1 MPRPILILGTIV
13 HSLSL
18 SNLEIL
24 ENAALAVDA
33 TGRIAFLERDLA
45 EEKVMTRWE
54 ALQSAADTD
63 GDVVR
68 LTRDQLLFP
77 GFIDTHIHAPQ
88 YPNAGIGLDL
98 PLLDWLKKYTFPT
111 ESKFSSPNFAR
122 TIYPLIVRAT
132 LRNGTTTAA
141 YYATIHREATRVLA
155 EVCKELGQRS
165 FVGKVCMDANSPDD
179 YIEAS
184 AEQSLA
190 DTRASIQDIRSLDPE
205 SVLVRPII
213 TPRFAPSCTPSL
225 LSSLGK
231 LSLEEDLRVQTHM
244 SENTSELDLVR
255 ETFPEEADYASV
267 YNAHALLHDRTV
279 LAHCIHLSH
288 AEIELIK
295 ARGSGV
301 AHCPTSNCALG
312 SGMCQ
317 VRRLLDAGIEVGLGT
332 DVSGGYAVS
341 ILSTIRDATSVS
353 RLAGYVNDDRG
364 DQLSFPEVLYL
375 ATLGG
380 ANVLSIEAE
389 TGNFIP
395 GKWFDALLVDLSP
408 SSHSNVQVFEDE
420 DTETR
425 LSKWVFCGD
434 DRNLGRV
441 WVGGRSVVKGGE
453 VEVGV
458 GITAAGGETKSKDV
472 VNGI

>member
-1 MPRPILILGTIV
+1 MPRPVLILGTIV

-18 SNLEIL
+18 TSLEIL
-24 ENAALAVDA
+24 ENAAMAVDA

-45 EEKVMTRWE
+45 EEEVMTRWE
-54 ALQSAADTD
+54 ALQGADMN
-63 GDVVR
+63 GEVVR
-68 LTRDQLLFP
+68 LRGDQYLFP

-98 PLLDWLKKYTFPT
+98 PLLDWLNKYTFPT
-111 ESKFSSPNFAR
+111 ESKFSSQDFAR

-132 LRNGTTTAA
+132 LCNGTTTAA

-155 EVCKELGQRS
+155 EVCQEMGQRS
-165 FVGKVCMDANSPDD
+165 FVGKVCMDANSPDY

-190 DTRASIQDIRSLDPE
+190 DTRAAIQDIRSLDPE
-205 SVLVRPII
+205 GVLVRPII

-225 LSSLGK
+225 LSSLGQ
-231 LSLEEDLRVQTHM
+231 LSLEENLRVQTHM

-255 ETFPEEADYASV
+255 DTFPEQPDYASV
-267 YNAHALLHDRTV
+267 YDAHSLLHDRTV
-279 LAHCIHLSH
+279 LAHCIHLSQR
-288 AEIELIK
+288 EIDLMK
-295 ARGSGV
+295 ARRSGV

-332 DVSGGYAVS
+332 DVSGGYSVS

-353 RLAGYVNDDRG
+353 RLAGFVNDDRK
-364 DQLSFPEVLYL
+364 DQLSLSEVIHL

-380 ANVLSIEAE
+380 AKVLSIEEE

-408 SSHSNVQVFEDE
+408 SSRSNVQIFDDE
-420 DTETR
+420 DTATR

-453 VEVGV
+453 VEVEV
-458 GITAAGGETKSKDV
+458 GITGGEKKSKEV